1 MLNTQEQRQFMQL
14 LVKLVDVNNT
24 LSRAPLRI
32 VAAAAAAPGSATPLP
47 RNGVAVA
54 DRRSRLKGRSL

>member
-1 MLNTQEQRQFMQL
+1 MQL

-32 VAAAAAAPGSATPLP
+32 VADREQ
-47 RNGVAVA
+47 RNGAVLA
-54 DRRSRLKGRSL
+54 RNGGGALERRSRVKGRNL